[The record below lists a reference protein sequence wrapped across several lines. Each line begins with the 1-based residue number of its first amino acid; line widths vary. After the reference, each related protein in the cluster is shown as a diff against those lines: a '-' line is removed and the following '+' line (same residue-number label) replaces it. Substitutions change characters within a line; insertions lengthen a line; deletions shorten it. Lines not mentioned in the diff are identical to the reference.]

1 VAYNEREMGKAL
13 YRKYRSKSLSEI
25 VGQEH
30 ITNALSNALATNRVS
45 HAYLFTGP
53 RGIGKTSI
61 ARILAHE
68 VNQLPYDE
76 SATHLDIIEIDAAS
90 NRRIDEVRDLREKV
104 HIAPTS
110 AKYKVYII
118 DEVHMLTREAFN
130 ALLKTLE
137 EPPAHVIFILA
148 TTEAHKLPETII
160 SRTQHFAFK
169 PIETAKV
176 VEHLSEI
183 AKKEKITIDK
193 KALEL
198 IAEHGEGSFRDSIS
212 LLDQIRHS
220 ADKVTVEDVRMVL
233 GITSQEIITDILAY
247 LDTNNAK
254 QLIITL
260 KSLREQ
266 GIEPSMLAKQL
277 AAAIRESLL
286 QQTITQPLPMLQ
298 LLEKLIEVP
307 ASADPYAALE
317 VFLLQAVFGGNQPT
331 KISEAQSYTTVTTA
345 NPKKGGQAA
354 EYPSKNYE
362 PPAKQQESSPKPETP
377 KKTSKTKGQTPKEA
391 DAEKSAKKHNS
402 RKITEEQ
409 WPEVIN
415 EIKHTYNTLYG
426 ILRMAQPSFSDT
438 TVTLTLA
445 FAFHQKRLN
454 EPKNR
459 QIIAE
464 AIEKI
469 SGATPEILC
478 IVGEKTTPSDTSDT
492 GNGLPEVPHVSGSN
506 SLGTISNI
514 FGGGELLE
522 S

>member
-1 VAYNEREMGKAL
+1 MGKAL

-30 ITNALSNALATNRVS
+30 ITNALSNALASNKVS

-76 SATHLDIIEIDAAS
+76 STTHLDIIEIDAAS

-110 AKYKVYII
+110 ARYKVYII

-169 PIETAKV
+169 PIETTKIV
-176 VEHLSEI
+176 RHLSEI

-193 KALEL
+193 EALEL

-220 ADKVTVEDVRMVL
+220 ADKITVEDVRTAL
-233 GITSQEIITDILAY
+233 GITSQEMIATVLAY
-247 LDTNNAK
+247 ITSNNAK
-254 QLIITL
+254 QLIVTL

-277 AAAIRESLL
+277 AATIRESVL
-286 QQTITQPLPMLQ
+286 QQSTSQAPRMLH

-307 ASADPYAALE
+307 ASVDPYAALE
-317 VFLLQAVFGGNQPT
+317 VYLLQTVLLNNQAVETLNSSQEIAPKDIT
-331 KISEAQSYTTVTTA
+331 PPKKRQSSDPALDKKTQTPIKPQKTEAPKNVSETTVTVVGKEM
-345 NPKKGGQAA
+345 PEKIVKKI
-354 EYPSKNYE
+354 
-362 PPAKQQESSPKPETP
+362 SS
-377 KKTSKTKGQTPKEA
+377 Q
-391 DAEKSAKKHNS
+391 
-402 RKITEEQ
+402 KITKEQ
-409 WPEVIN
+409 WPDVIN
-415 EIKHTYNTLYG
+415 EIKRTYNTLYG

-459 QIIAE
+459 QVIAE
-464 AIEKI
+464 AIEKV

-478 IVGEKTTPSDTSDT
+478 IVGEKTTPPDVPRTSES
-492 GNGLPEVPHVSGSN
+492 LPEVPDAPEPN